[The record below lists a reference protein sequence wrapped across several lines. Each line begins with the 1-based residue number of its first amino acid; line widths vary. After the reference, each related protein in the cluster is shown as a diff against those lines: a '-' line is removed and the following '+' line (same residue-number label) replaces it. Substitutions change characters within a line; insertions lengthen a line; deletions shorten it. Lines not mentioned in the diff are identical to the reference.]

1 MSPRRSALLLAL
13 AGLAWIT
20 LGAAQ
25 SGMLTLKHNP
35 FSRPEVLK
43 PKPAPPPAPRQV
55 VVVPPEQMKLNL
67 TATLVSETAPM
78 VMVDGELLAIGD
90 RIEGL
95 KLIAV
100 MEGKAVF
107 LRHGKKYAFEIN
119 DGQKK

>member
-1 MSPRRSALLLAL
+1 MSPRRAALLLAF

-25 SGMLTLKHNP
+25 SGMLILKHNP

-43 PKPAPPPAPRQV
+43 PKPAPPPAPPRA
-55 VVVPPEQMKLNL
+55 VVVPPEQMRLNL